1 MTVINSNIG
10 AMKAQA
16 SLTANQRQLDTAMTR
31 LSTGLRINSAKD
43 DAAGLA
49 IANRMESQIR
59 GVSQAI
65 RNANDGISLAQTAEG
80 ALGEVTNILQRMR
93 ELAVQSANA
102 TNTSSDRASLDLEVQ
117 QLKTELDRI
126 GTTTSFNNQ
135 KLLDGTF
142 KNRNLQIGASAGQ
155 SISLSI
161 GSVKTS
167 DLGMGQASFGGN
179 VVVSGRA
186 GFPEGSAGD
195 TGTFIDAGDVMIN
208 GQALM
213 EIKNN
218 DDIGRVV
225 EKINLSIDNVKASAF
240 NLVQADTKGNGVAA
254 DGDITV
260 TVTPIGAGTETVFT
274 LGASSSMEELVD
286 NINAAAG
293 TLVRASLSDD
303 GKLILANDTGA
314 TITIDDSATNGVAT
328 GFVADTGAPD
338 AFAGFIKLE
347 STDGSSITIERGN
360 LGLAETGSL
369 DDLEALGFREMVR
382 ATTTDAY
389 TLVGK
394 ALTSAGINEAWDKTT
409 LKINNVEIYDENIDT
424 DSFEGKLAT
433 INALSEKTGVIA
445 SATYEKIINTDGMT
459 FVVGDVVRING
470 FDIEVDDGTSASAQ
484 TFVDNINDSTLQTGL
499 RAEVNG
505 LNIIIRGENVKQVT
519 FETKGYEMESFFDP
533 VPALGGA
540 SATQRVLT
548 MDSDDLK
555 AGREFTV
562 IFGYASFSASGGSSP
577 YEATFTIADEA
588 TATAKLEALRSDMI
602 AWFVENSGFRAELD
616 ASGTSTTITTFSTS
630 GLNPFDLVK
639 VSGSAIVFTA
649 TANMGLLDMQFKAY
663 GASDMDSYIEVGD
676 DGAAAT
682 SYGSIKLD
690 SLNNTPISV
699 NVGQSSSAGL
709 HGLFELNVG
718 AADYDVNA
726 PSLGASGGSTI
737 AGLNVSSE
745 SSAVNSLAT
754 IDNALS
760 RVSNIRSG
768 LGAVMNRLES
778 TVNNLSSTVL
788 NTSEAKSRIFD
799 ADYSAETTRLTKAQV
814 IQQASTA
821 MLAQANQAPQ
831 QVLSLLK

>member
-126 GTTTSFNNQ
+126 GTSTSFNNQ

-142 KNRNLQIGASAGQ
+142 KNKNLQIGASAGQ

-186 GFPEGSAGD
+186 GFPNSA
-195 TGTFIDAGDVMIN
+195 TAGTFIDAGDVMIN

-213 EIKNN
+213 EIDAT

-254 DGDITV
+254 DGEITI
-260 TVTPIGAGTETVFT
+260 TVTPIGASTAVAFA
-274 LGASSSMEELVD
+274 LGASSSMDELVD

-303 GKLILANDTGA
+303 GKLVLSNDTGA
-314 TITIDDSATNGVAT
+314 TIGIDDTTTNAAAT
-328 GFVADTGAPD
+328 GFLVDSGSAE
-338 AFAGFIKLE
+338 FRGFIKLE

-394 ALTSAGINEAWDKTT
+394 ALTSAGINAAWDKTT

-445 SATYEKIINTDGMT
+445 SATYEKVINTDGMT

-470 FDIEVDDGTSASAQ
+470 FDIEVDDGASASAQ

-519 FETKGYEMESFFDP
+519 YETKGYEMESFFDP
-533 VPALGGA
+533 VPALGG
-540 SATQRVLT
+540 SAGTQRTLT

-562 IFGYASFSASGGSSP
+562 VFGYATYGASGGTSP

-602 AWFVENSGFRAELD
+602 AWFVENSGFTAQLD
-616 ASGTSTTITTFSTS
+616 ASGTTTQITTFSTS

-663 GASDMDSYIEVGD
+663 GASDMDSYIDVSAAN
-676 DGAAAT
+676 GAAAT

-745 SSAVNSLAT
+745 SSAINSLAT

>member
-1 MTVINSNIG
+1 
-10 AMKAQA
+10 
-16 SLTANQRQLDTAMTR
+16 MTR

-142 KNRNLQIGASAGQ
+142 KNKNLQIGASAGQ

-254 DGDITV
+254 DGDIV
-260 TVTPIGAGTETVFT
+260 ITVTPIGAGTATEFT

-314 TITIDDSATNGVAT
+314 TISIDDSGTSGVAT
-328 GFVADTGAPD
+328 GFVADAGAPD

-369 DDLEALGFREMVR
+369 DDLEALGFREIVR

-394 ALTSAGINEAWDKTT
+394 ALTSAGINATWDKTT

-519 FETKGYEMESFFDP
+519 YETKGYEMKSSFDP

-548 MDSDDLK
+548 LDSDDLK
-555 AGREFTV
+555 EGREFTIV
-562 IFGYASFSASGGSSP
+562 FGRTDFGDPTS
-577 YEATFTIADEA
+577 EKKQTFTIGSGTTSEV
-588 TATAKLEALRSDMI
+588 LEKLRSDLI
-602 AWFVENSGFRAELD
+602 AWFVDEGDFTVELD
-616 ASGTSTTITTFSTS
+616 AKSPATTTTITDFSTPD
-630 GLNPFDLVK
+630 LNPFDLIR
-639 VSGSAIVFTA
+639 VSGQAIVFSA
-649 TANMGLLDMQFKAY
+649 DANMGLLDMQFKAY
-663 GASDMDSYIEVGD
+663 GASDMDSYIEVGEN
-676 DGAAAT
+676 GVAAT

-745 SSAVNSLAT
+745 SSAINSLAT